1 MFGILLKESLV
12 TLIDK
17 KDQLFNFYQ
26 DSSNNILEFDIL
38 QFVVVVSH
46 SKFARSVP
54 IWCDVKEA
62 NILQEWYLVLKDN

>member
-17 KDQLFNFYQ
+17 KDQLFNSYQ
-26 DSSNNILEFDIL
+26 DSHNILKFDIL

>member
-12 TLIDK
+12 TLIYK

-26 DSSNNILEFDIL
+26 DSHNILKFDIL

-62 NILQEWYLVLKDN
+62 NILQE

>member
-17 KDQLFNFYQ
+17 KDQLFNSYQ
-26 DSSNNILEFDIL
+26 DSHNILKFDIL
-38 QFVVVVSH
+38 QFVVVVSQ

-62 NILQEWYLVLKDN
+62 NILQE

>member
-12 TLIDK
+12 NLIDK
-17 KDQLFNFYQ
+17 KDQLFNSYQ
-26 DSSNNILEFDIL
+26 DSHNILKFDIL

-62 NILQEWYLVLKDN
+62 NILQE

>member
-17 KDQLFNFYQ
+17 KDQLFNSYQ
-26 DSSNNILEFDIL
+26 DSHNILKFDIL

-62 NILQEWYLVLKDN
+62 NILQE

>member
-17 KDQLFNFYQ
+17 KDQLFNSYQ
-26 DSSNNILEFDIL
+26 DSHNILKFDIL

-46 SKFARSVP
+46 SRFARSVP

>member
-17 KDQLFNFYQ
+17 KDQLFNSYQ
-26 DSSNNILEFDIL
+26 DSHNILKFDIL

-46 SKFARSVP
+46 SKFVRSVP

-62 NILQEWYLVLKDN
+62 NILQE

>member
-12 TLIDK
+12 NLIDK
-17 KDQLFNFYQ
+17 KDQLFNSYQ
-26 DSSNNILEFDIL
+26 DSHNILKFDIL

>member
-17 KDQLFNFYQ
+17 KDQLFNSYQ
-26 DSSNNILEFDIL
+26 DSHNILKFDIL

-46 SKFARSVP
+46 SRFARSVP

-62 NILQEWYLVLKDN
+62 NILQE

>member
-17 KDQLFNFYQ
+17 KDQLFNSYQ
-26 DSSNNILEFDIL
+26 DSHNILKFDIL
-38 QFVVVVSH
+38 QFVVAVSH

>member
-26 DSSNNILEFDIL
+26 DSHNILKFDIL

-62 NILQEWYLVLKDN
+62 NILQE